1 MKAPPHGIFPKAC
14 LALQNGT
21 ITLDQLPFVLVGA
34 EVQASA
40 KEIEEAIEQLLPNAD
55 QADTLFEFRTG
66 GLCGITRNP

>member
-1 MKAPPHGIFPKAC
+1 M
-14 LALQNGT
+14 
-21 ITLDQLPFVLVGA
+21 LVGA